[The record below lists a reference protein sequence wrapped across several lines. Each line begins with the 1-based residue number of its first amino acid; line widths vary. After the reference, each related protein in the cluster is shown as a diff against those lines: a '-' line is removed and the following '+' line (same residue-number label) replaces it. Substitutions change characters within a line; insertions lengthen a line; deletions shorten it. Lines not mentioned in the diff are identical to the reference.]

1 MIKKCKRVL
10 KKIDEKM
17 NYEID
22 TLLKEFE
29 KEEVYNNLKNKKG
42 ELSILLNK
50 VENIGKNRLRHEKK
64 FKKMAKNTHLIYN
77 LIDKNNQIEQKVN
90 DYVDKL
96 IDKTKPLT
104 PEKNILNN
112 KKNKKNTLSENKSK

>member
-1 MIKKCKRVL
+1 
-10 KKIDEKM
+10 
-17 NYEID
+17 
-22 TLLKEFE
+22 
-29 KEEVYNNLKNKKG
+29 
-42 ELSILLNK
+42 
-50 VENIGKNRLRHEKK
+50 
-64 FKKMAKNTHLIYN
+64 MAKNTHLIYN

-112 KKNKKNTLSENKSK
+112 KKNKKIILSENKIK

>member
-1 MIKKCKRVL
+1 MK
-10 KKIDEKM
+10 
-17 NYEID
+17 
-22 TLLKEFE
+22 
-29 KEEVYNNLKNKKG
+29 
-42 ELSILLNK
+42 
-50 VENIGKNRLRHEKK
+50 KK

-112 KKNKKNTLSENKSK
+112 KKNKKIILSENKIK